1 MSRSW
6 ILATAAAMTICGA
19 QSFAVEPADD
29 LKNLNSKQDKI
40 ISKLDEMLNRII
52 TLDDRVWSLQQ
63 ANSGNEKEIR
73 DLKRQIE
80 TLRNDM
86 NALRSQLGTSGNIS
100 MSSPIGGGG
109 TNPTTPS
116 AGTGLGTLQVRN
128 EYPTTMNVVVNGQ
141 TFEVL
146 PNQTANIRVPAGTFK
161 YRVLGVDTEDRT
173 RTVTAGGTRYA
184 RIYPIMPSV
193 TP

>member
-6 ILATAAAMTICGA
+6 ILATVAAMVICGA

-29 LKNLNSKQDKI
+29 LKNLNAKQDKI
-40 ISKLDEMLNRII
+40 ISKLDEMMNRII

-73 DLKRQIE
+73 DLKRQME

-86 NALRSQLGTSGNIS
+86 NALRSQLSASGNTS
-100 MSSPIGGGG
+100 MSSPLGSGN
-109 TNPTTPS
+109 TNPMPP
-116 AGTGLGTLQVRN
+116 AGAGLGTLQVRN
-128 EYPTTMNVVVNGQ
+128 DYPTAMNVVVNGQ